1 MLNLLYPINDS
12 LQYLSYCRSSHW
24 RSYLKRNILKIFKI
38 RRITPAS
45 KPFFKKVAC
54 ASGSLL
60 NKVKGLRQT
69 LVQVF
74 TYEFCE
80 IFKKPFSQKNS
91 GWLLLSFTN
100 DSSSLFISELKTFIL
115 RLSSSNFT
123 ERKTE
128 CSIIS
133 RFPAMP
139 VYHTVFW
146 RFTFYREKVLNLS
159 AFWYCAGKEWVKTHL
174 D

>member
-45 KPFFKKVAC
+45 KSFFKKVAC

-80 IFKKPFSQKNS
+80 IFKNTF
-91 GWLLLSFTN
+91 FTEKLRVTA
-100 DSSSLFISELKTFIL
+100 SVIYKWFIILELKTFIL

-174 D
+174 H